1 MLLADFISNVPLCTV
16 INIECD
22 GEIIDSFTA
31 EDFFIRKKNK
41 YTRNYRGVKSIDIN
55 GKYNLTAHIMPEE
68 QFGVKKEL
76 ICYKDGSYTLDN
88 KPFTNI
94 DELIGYL
101 IKCNY

>member
-16 INIECD
+16 INIECN
-22 GEIIDSFTA
+22 GEVIDSFTA
-31 EDFFIRKKNK
+31 EDFISKNK
-41 YTRNYRGVKSIDIN
+41 YTRNYYYRGVKSIDIN
-55 GKYNLTAHIMPEE
+55 GKYNLTVHIMQEA

-76 ICYKDGSYTLDN
+76 ICYKDGSYTLDK